1 MKANS
6 YLVSLML
13 FCGVAYGQKTSVEF
27 ATQQSMDGKSFVFC
41 ETGVDCRQRTLKVL
55 DVDEDV
61 KRESNN
67 LAAIDK
73 EKVESEIDKEVAK
86 GITIYFDLG
95 SSVLKEAELQKI
107 RMSEGLIASS
117 KMILVKGHTDR
128 VGSIRFNKRLAK
140 VRANRVRDALMRM
153 KVNKEQLKVSS
164 ECCIDNPPPINPDA
178 RKVTVDFVQ

>member
-1 MKANS
+1 MKANC

-41 ETGVDCRQRTLKVL
+41 ETGVDCRERTVKVL
-55 DVDEDV
+55 DVDDEV
-61 KRESNN
+61 KREKND
-67 LAAIDK
+67 LGDIDEK
-73 EKVESEIDKEVAK
+73 KVESEIVKDMAK

-95 SSVLKEAELQKI
+95 SSVLKEGELQKI
-107 RMSEGLIASS
+107 RMSERLIKSS
-117 KMILVKGHTDR
+117 KMILVKGYTDR
-128 VGSIRFNKRLAK
+128 VGSIGFNKRLAK
-140 VRANRVRDALMRM
+140 VRANRVRDALIRM
-153 KVNKEQLKVSS
+153 KVNKEQLKVNS